1 MKYSRIF
8 FRSLCALA
16 VAVSATACDDDD
28 LIVGGADTNGYLTP
42 DGNVIYI
49 TDAKGNREFTN
60 TEFVGNGSVDLFANS
75 SKPVSGCSVTFS
87 VDPTVLAAY
96 NEENATS
103 YTQLPDASFSLGNN
117 GQAAFTDGSLKSAPM
132 TISLKGNT
140 ACDPNVTYAIP
151 LRISVSNGQLS
162 QTSIAT
168 RVVLVRDLT
177 KRPGADKY
185 VDGKPAMKTM
195 AVMEVNDRNPLSVL
209 GYTLE
214 NSGKQLF
221 DIVVLFSANINYN
234 AETGRIYVSRNENIQ
249 ALLDQREKYLKPLQN
264 KGIKVVLGI
273 LGNHDASGISTL
285 TPATSKAF
293 AQEVKNVCDA
303 YELDGVFLDDEYTD
317 YAAAEKFQ
325 GIFQAPTEEAL
336 NRMAYDIKKAQPER
350 LVVGYKFSEFTRD
363 YLGRRPQGVAV
374 DGTQPGEFWDYMCND
389 YWDTTNPCDTYA
401 GLRQNQAGTGSWNCS
416 DWSQCIPANGNWAAR
431 FSLSGMRQDGYGIL
445 MIFNFYNDPGHWLT
459 HYINNDLRKVATE
472 LYDEPLVIADDAY
485 KPKDW

>member
-140 ACDPNVTYAIP
+140 ACSPDVTYAIP

-195 AVMEVNDRNPLSVL
+195 AVIEVNDRNPLSVL

-234 AETGRIYVSRNENIQ
+234 AETGRIYVSRNENVQ
-249 ALLDQREKYLKPLQN
+249 ALLDQREKYIKPLQD

-273 LGNHDASGISTL
+273 LGNHDASGVSTL
-285 TPATSKAF
+285 TPASSKAF

-303 YELDGVFLDDEYTD
+303 YQLDGVFLDDEYTD
-317 YAAAEKFQ
+317 YDAAALDKYQ
-325 GIFQAPTEEAL
+325 GIFQPYSQEAV
-336 NRMAYDIKKAQPER
+336 NRMAYDIKKAQPDR
-350 LVVGYKFSEFTRD
+350 LVIGYKYGEKFGN
-363 YLGRRPQGVAV
+363 YLGGVTI
-374 DGTQPGEFWDYMCND
+374 DGTKPGEFWDYVCNN
-389 YWDTTNPCDTYA
+389 YWDTANPCDTFE
-401 GLRQNQAGTGSWNCS
+401 GLRQDQAGTGSWNCS
-416 DWSQCIPANGNWAAR
+416 DWAGCMPAYQAWQDR
-431 FSLSGMRQDGYGIL
+431 FSLAGMRADGYGIM

-459 HYINNDLRKVATE
+459 YYINDWLGASATN
-472 LYDEPLVIADDAY
+472 LYDERLVIADDVY